1 MCRFSHFYA
10 YWQQI
15 VNHDSCPHSH
25 VAFTLQFVREI
36 RIDVSLPL
44 SLCIVVTCL
53 PQACMCVCVKRKRK
67 CCLLAVQLMNSRR
80 RRVVGGGG
88 RGGFGLSTIRS
99 GMQWRPL
106 NCALNPY
113 DGAIDV
119 VTWWRCGTC
128 LDYITMYVCPKGG
141 KESGKREKGRQ
152 QNMLLAVTI
161 LLRFSCFATVLDGN
175 SRECLTFSFI
185 AQSFAI
191 IFYLLAALPLL
202 LLLLLL
208 LLGMSTPCRLPCAV
222 WTALVCLPRFF
233 IAWSS
238 CRKIA
243 NGK

>member
-1 MCRFSHFYA
+1 MYLFKYMKNIGKSFIFILIYIYFILLIFYIIFLFLFNDNMYYCFFFFINWISQQIWCLFVINLLCRFSHFYA

-53 PQACMCVCVKRKRK
+53 PQACMCVCVRKTETEV
-67 CCLLAVQLMNSRR
+67 LS
-80 RRVVGGGG
+80 VGSSTYELETKTGRWGGG

-128 LDYITMYVCPKGG
+128 LDYITMYVCPKRGR
-141 KESGKREKGRQ
+141 REGSERR
-152 QNMLLAVTI
+152 A
-161 LLRFSCFATVLDGN
+161 D
-175 SRECLTFSFI
+175 SRRCCWL
-185 AQSFAI
+185 
-191 IFYLLAALPLL
+191 
-202 LLLLLL
+202 
-208 LLGMSTPCRLPCAV
+208 
-222 WTALVCLPRFF
+222 
-233 IAWSS
+233 
-238 CRKIA
+238 
-243 NGK
+243 